1 MREVIRGLLRRF
13 PPHNDIMKKIQETNI
28 AGKNVLVRLDMD
40 VAFESQWTDGNSRQ
54 LVDDERLQA
63 SIPTIKFLLE
73 NRAAKITLIGHL
85 GRPKGFD
92 FKLSLWPI
100 ANRIAELLGYKSQ
113 FNKPQQTYD
122 IDGKIFVFDNLR
134 FNPGEETNDDE
145 FAKQLAKNQDLF
157 IQDAFASCHRNHT
170 SIVGIAKL
178 LPSYA
183 GFSVQKE
190 VQNLSKILQCPK
202 EGFTIIIGGKKAKDK
217 LPVIENL
224 LNKAENFLIGGVVAN
239 TFLAFQGYDLGK
251 TLIENEIFQKA
262 RSIIKSGKLS
272 LPKDLLFSKSLENSK
287 EHKILSIDKLGENSN
302 LFAVDIG
309 PATITSYKEIIKSSQ
324 TIFWNG
330 NLGIS
335 EIEAFSQGTKEIAE
349 AIVSS
354 GAHKY
359 AGGGDTTAFI
369 RQRQLEKAFDF
380 ISTGGGAALEFLAGR
395 ELPGLKV
402 LA

>member
-1 MREVIRGLLRRF
+1 
-13 PPHNDIMKKIQETNI
+13 MKKIQEAQVKDKNI
-28 AGKNVLVRLDMD
+28 LVRLDLD
-40 VAFESQWTDGNSRQ
+40 VAFESEWTNGNTPQ
-54 LVDDERLQA
+54 IVDDERLKA

-73 NRAAKITLIGHL
+73 NDVAKITLIGHL
-85 GRPKGFD
+85 DRPKGID
-92 FKLSLWPI
+92 FQRSLWPV

-113 FNKPQQTYD
+113 FSKPQQTYD
-122 IDGKIFVFDNLR
+122 IDGKIIIFDNLR
-134 FNPGEETNDDE
+134 FNPGEEKNDRE
-145 FAKQLAKNQDLF
+145 FAQELAQGQDIF
-157 IQDAFASCHRNHT
+157 VQDAFATCHRNHA
-170 SIVGIAKL
+170 SMVGVAKF

-190 VQNLSKILQCPK
+190 AQNLSKILHSPK
-202 EGFTIIIGGKKAKDK
+202 EGFTIIIGGKKAIDK

-224 LNKAENFLIGGVVAN
+224 LDKAEHFLIGGVVAN
-239 TFLAFQGYDLGK
+239 TFLASQGYNLGE
-251 TLIENEIFQKA
+251 TLIENEIFQKGRA
-262 RSIIKSGKLS
+262 IIKSGKLS
-272 LPKDLLFSKSLENSK
+272 LPKDLLFSKSLKNSN
-287 EHKILSIDKLGENSN
+287 EFRIFPLDQLGEISDS
-302 LFAVDIG
+302 FAVDIG

-335 EIEAFSQGTKEIAE
+335 EIEAFSQGTQEIAE
-349 AIVSS
+349 AIISS

-369 RQRQLEKAFDF
+369 RQHQLEKAFDF
-380 ISTGGGAALEFLAGR
+380 ISTGGGAALEFLAGG